1 MKTAIHKMF
10 HWFTGSWKVI
20 EHLAVPGY
28 TRLVRQR
35 CVICNDTRVRE
46 LPPLDS
52 KTGATS

>member
-1 MKTAIHKMF
+1 MF
-10 HWFTGSWKVI
+10 HPFTGDWKVI